1 LSPTLLGISVQLEL
15 VCVTILYSARESL
28 RVALQRQPPSIPS
41 PTLTASKEKDDA
53 SRPFAKQTQI
63 AINLSYLP
71 VLVGFIISFIVGFT
85 YWYRAPLEVLS
96 SADFNLAYGF
106 YAAATLIELSAEPAF
121 IVIQQRALYKE
132 RARAETSA
140 AIARC
145 ITACIIAIYSHRQG
159 WNPSVLPFAIG
170 QTAYAMVLRS
180 MYSRPVTRIAA
191 QNNFSTLPVKIDFQ
205 TRQNTPYHLGYFH
218 KPTLAL
224 AATMYLQSIFKL
236 LLTQGDALIL
246 SMFSSLD
253 DLGAFGLASN
263 YGGLLA
269 RLVFQPVEE
278 SSRNTFGRLLA
289 PPSPLLDHDD
299 DPDSNSTDDDKR
311 NADAAPKNK
320 PKQTVEEEEEH
331 EEKKD
336 QALTYLSTT
345 LHFYLLLA
353 LPLLSI
359 APYALPLLIRHIVG
373 RDWYTPSTATLLS
386 TYCYYIPLM
395 AINGILDALVT
406 SVATPAELRAQ
417 SAWTMV
423 ITAVYGAGA
432 WVLLVK
438 WELGG
443 VGLVGA
449 NMVNMGMRI
458 LWGAWFVD
466 EWMRKRG
473 RARGKTVGVWGLVK
487 RIMPSVGA
495 VVVTGGIVLGLR
507 FVGGGA
513 KRDGV
518 DGQLDAQFL
527 GYLLA
532 GTVLLGSTM

>member
-1 LSPTLLGISVQLEL
+1 
-15 VCVTILYSARESL
+15 
-28 RVALQRQPPSIPS
+28 
-41 PTLTASKEKDDA
+41 
-53 SRPFAKQTQI
+53 
-63 AINLSYLP
+63 
-71 VLVGFIISFIVGFT
+71 
-85 YWYRAPLEVLS
+85 
-96 SADFNLAYGF
+96 
-106 YAAATLIELSAEPAF
+106 
-121 IVIQQRALYKE
+121 
-132 RARAETSA
+132 
-140 AIARC
+140 
-145 ITACIIAIYSHRQG
+145 
-159 WNPSVLPFAIG
+159 
-170 QTAYAMVLRS
+170 
-180 MYSRPVTRIAA
+180 
-191 QNNFSTLPVKIDFQ
+191 
-205 TRQNTPYHLGYFH
+205 
-218 KPTLAL
+218 
-224 AATMYLQSIFKL
+224 
-236 LLTQGDALIL
+236 
-246 SMFSSLD
+246 
-253 DLGAFGLASN
+253 
-263 YGGLLA
+263 
-269 RLVFQPVEE
+269 
-278 SSRNTFGRLLA
+278 
-289 PPSPLLDHDD
+289 
-299 DPDSNSTDDDKR
+299 
-311 NADAAPKNK
+311 
-320 PKQTVEEEEEH
+320 
-331 EEKKD
+331 
-336 QALTYLSTT
+336 
-345 LHFYLLLA
+345 
-353 LPLLSI
+353 
-359 APYALPLLIRHIVG
+359 
-373 RDWYTPSTATLLS
+373 
-386 TYCYYIPLM
+386 M

-417 SAWTMV
+417 SAWTIV